1 MVKHKRPALAAE
13 AARRNLVQ
21 LGRLGGLVRDAR
33 RRRRW
38 TQAQLAGRVGLA
50 RSTVSAIEGGHGG
63 GLTLDTWQRVA
74 VALGIGLAVQ
84 LDRDPLETPADAG
97 HLAIQELV
105 LRLGRA
111 AGYRASFEVPTR
123 PADPRRSA
131 DVGLRDDARRLL
143 VLVECW
149 NTIGDI
155 GAAARSTSRKVAD
168 AEALAVAVGGERPF
182 RVASCWVVRA
192 TRRNRELLG
201 RYPAVFDVRFPG
213 ASRAWA
219 AALTTG
225 EVPPTEPGLVWSDVG
240 ATSLFARRRSAS

>member
-1 MVKHKRPALAAE
+1 MVKRKRPVLAAE

-21 LGRLGGLVRDAR
+21 LGRLGGLVREAR

-38 TQAQLAGRVGLA
+38 TQTELAGRVGLA

-74 VALGIGLAVQ
+74 VALGIGLAVD
-84 LDRDPLETPADAG
+84 LGRDPLEAPVDAG

-105 LRLGRA
+105 IRLGRA
-111 AGYRASFEVPTR
+111 AGYRASFEVPAR
-123 PADPRRSA
+123 PTDPGRST

-155 GAAARSTSRKVAD
+155 GAAARSTSRKVAE
-168 AEALAVAVGGERPF
+168 AEAIAVAVGGDRPY

-192 TRRNRELLG
+192 SRRNRDLLG
-201 RYPAVFDVRFPG
+201 RYPGVFDARFPG
-213 ASRAWA
+213 SSRAWA

-225 EVPPTEPGLVWSDVG
+225 GRPPTEPGLVWSDVG
-240 ATSLFARRRSAS
+240 ATALFPRRRVTR